1 MPRSLTVIFIAFMLS
16 LSGCAF
22 QAQSVAIRP
31 VVDVSASQVGSNKPV
46 YVNVLDERPKKTLG
60 TVGARNVG
68 ADISINGDITAS
80 VKEAVATGLSKLSFK
95 SINGRIAENAELR
108 VEIRNLDYNVIV
120 GFWAGTLRVDAGLKA
135 ICIRDG
141 MRPYEKL
148 HTGEFVESV
157 QVVQAQEANTQYIN
171 KAVSA
176 AVNSMLGDTDL
187 MSCLSK

>member
-1 MPRSLTVIFIAFMLS
+1 MPRSLAVILIAFMVA

-31 VVDVSASQVGSNKPV
+31 MVEVSASQVGSNKPV
-46 YVNVLDERPKKTLG
+46 YVNVLDERPRKTLG

-68 ADISINGDITAS
+68 ADISINGDIAAS

-176 AVNSMLGDTDL
+176 AVNSMLGDADL